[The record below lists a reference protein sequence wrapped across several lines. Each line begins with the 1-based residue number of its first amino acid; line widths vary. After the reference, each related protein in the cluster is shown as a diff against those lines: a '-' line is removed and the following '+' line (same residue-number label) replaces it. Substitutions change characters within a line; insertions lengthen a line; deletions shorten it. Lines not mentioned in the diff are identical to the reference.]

1 MENIE
6 ETISICKELYL
17 GYISKEN
24 NISRQESSLL
34 LKKCID
40 LTSKKLNISIREV
53 EKIIFSIYSISRTS
67 FNLAIDRKEVKKDVL
82 KIGATHKK
90 YYYDGAYI
98 YDKDSEGAVLLGPD
112 QFSQFLFTLLNK
124 YKYINPE
131 NSLKPSYI
139 MKLNNMS
146 LPSVEWK
153 NIQIDYVNGLSLTNR
168 LIIKSYTGPLSY
180 FINSYVRKGRVLDRR
195 DVRYLRENRSLYENI
210 FICFPF
216 A

>member
-67 FNLAIDRKEVKKDVL
+67 FNLAIDRKEVKKD
-82 KIGATHKK
+82 
-90 YYYDGAYI
+90 
-98 YDKDSEGAVLLGPD
+98 S
-112 QFSQFLFTLLNK
+112 
-124 YKYINPE
+124 
-131 NSLKPSYI
+131 
-139 MKLNNMS
+139 
-146 LPSVEWK
+146 
-153 NIQIDYVNGLSLTNR
+153 
-168 LIIKSYTGPLSY
+168 
-180 FINSYVRKGRVLDRR
+180 
-195 DVRYLRENRSLYENI
+195 I
-210 FICFPF
+210 FHL
-216 A
+216 